1 MGKEKKMKKSCKT
14 CRYNKQRTVNSKNC
28 LKGHRAVYGFSCR
41 DYESKKVDDILKAV
55 WIGKFYN

>member
-1 MGKEKKMKKSCKT
+1 MKKSCKT